1 MKSHPFIRN
10 QSPACLVRT
19 AMRPA
24 ANRRMATAAALVWLA
39 AAAILPAQ
47 TVTEDDKYQRA
58 FDEAV
63 DRGLAF
69 LARGQAVTGAIGNQA
84 PATTSLAIMAFLAR
98 GYTPGLP
105 PYGDVLDRA
114 IDSVLTAQS
123 PEWGNITGNMYHHNI
138 STLMLSEVSGMTD
151 PERQRRIGEALA
163 KAVRVTLAS
172 QAVQKDERHA
182 GGWRYDPKAGDSD
195 LSHSGWG
202 MMALRSARNNGAPVP
217 KEAVDRAA
225 RYILRCRSNEA
236 EKGFGYQAGEGT
248 RLTCTGIGLLCLE
261 LAGYHRDEITLKAGQ
276 HLLTAFEP
284 GKNPDFG
291 EFRYYGYYYCANGM
305 FQLGGEQ
312 WEQFA
317 PRIYDAILTRQK
329 PDGAWQGD
337 GQEGD
342 PGYATAMAVLALS
355 VSYRQLPIYQR

>member
-1 MKSHPFIRN
+1 MNDK
-10 QSPACLVRT
+10 QSIGVG
-19 AMRPA
+19 MR
-24 ANRRMATAAALVWLA
+24 TAAALIWLA
-39 AAAILPAQ
+39 STAILPAQ
-47 TVTEDDKYQRA
+47 TVTEDDKYQRS

-69 LARGQAVTGAIGNQA
+69 LARGQAVTGAIGNQT

-114 IDSVLTAQS
+114 IDSVLTAQK
-123 PEWGNITGNMYHHNI
+123 PGGNITDNMYHHNI

-151 PERQRRIGEALA
+151 PERQARIGEALA
-163 KAVRVTLAS
+163 KAVRVTLTA
-172 QAVQKDERHA
+172 QAIPKPEQHA
-182 GGWRYDPKAGDSD
+182 GGWRYTPNAGDSD

-225 RYILRCRSNEA
+225 RYILRCRANDA
-236 EKGFGYQAGEGT
+236 AKGFGYQAGEGT

-261 LAGYHRDEITLKAGQ
+261 LAGHHRDEITLKASQ
-276 HLLTAFEP
+276 HLLTAFGP
-284 GKNPDFG
+284 GKDPEFG

-317 PRIYDAILTRQK
+317 PRIYELILKRQN
-329 PDGAWQGD
+329 PDGSWKGGGHEA
-337 GQEGD
+337 D
-342 PGYATAMAVLALS
+342 PHYCTAMAVLALS
-355 VSYRQLPIYQR
+355 VSYSQLPIYQR